1 MSLGVKPLGLTLLK
15 KQNRVSPPQLPQSQ
29 QLSPY
34 LPSGEKQ
41 MLLTEPLKW

>member
-15 KQNRVSPPQLPQSQ
+15 KQNRVSPPRLPRSQ